1 MKCDSLKLPRLDAR
15 NCKFCKTET
24 DYESSFGSALYFS
37 KLQKIHRFCLT
48 CLFKKTTKKDYVWKL
63 SSSKIFT
70 FLKDYLCLLEKSC
83 VASLAETSQGL
94 YFPST
99 KFKNSD
105 LIQNIHAERLFPI
118 FLVDSL
124 CLNFEDKFPDLSP
137 KMKFRFKK

>member
-1 MKCDSLKLPRLDAR
+1 MEIV
-15 NCKFCKTET
+15 KFKN
-24 DYESSFGSALYFS
+24 
-37 KLQKIHRFCLT
+37 IH
-48 CLFKKTTKKDYVWKL
+48 LFKRL
-63 SSSKIFT
+63 FMPAR
-70 FLKDYLCLLEKSC
+70 KSC

-124 CLNFEDKFPDLSP
+124 CLNFEDKFPDSSL
-137 KMKFRFKK
+137 KMKLRFKK